1 MNLRAYVNENGG
13 SAQLAERLGVT
24 REAVDH
30 WIAGRRMP
38 RRQMVLKIQEITCGA
53 VTPDDLYAPTTPDE
67 GAAA

>member
-1 MNLRAYVNENGG
+1 MNLRAYVDENGG

-30 WIAGRRMP
+30 WIAGRRTP
-38 RRQMVLKIQEITCGA
+38 RRKMVLKIQEVTRGA
-53 VTPDDLYAPTTPDE
+53 VKPDDLYATPDE